1 MVNEP
6 RAALLALARQQ
17 LAFSANVPSY
27 RHTWA
32 LAGDDPHAGESERL
46 LVDVLVYGSEADGVA
61 GLRSWRTDGLGD
73 ILAYP
78 LLDPAERKGSR
89 PRALAALVRAARQGP

>member
-1 MVNEP
+1 VVNEP
-6 RAALLALARQQ
+6 RAVRLALARQQ

-61 GLRSWRTDGLGD
+61 GLGD
-73 ILAYP
+73 IRAYP
-78 LLDPAERKGSR
+78 LLDPAERKGSL
-89 PRALAALVRAARQGP
+89 PRALAAMAHAARQGP